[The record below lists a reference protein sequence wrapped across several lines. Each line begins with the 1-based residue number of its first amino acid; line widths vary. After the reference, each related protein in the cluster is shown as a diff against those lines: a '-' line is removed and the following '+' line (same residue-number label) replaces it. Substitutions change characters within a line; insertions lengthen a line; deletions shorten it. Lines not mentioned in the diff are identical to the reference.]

1 MKLINKLSNYMKNFI
16 HMFNNVNKSHVLQ
29 HKFKNIKNIKND
41 LNETKLLTLNT

>member
-1 MKLINKLSNYMKNFI
+1 MKNFI
-16 HMFNNVNKSHVLQ
+16 HMSNNVNKSHVLQ

>member
-1 MKLINKLSNYMKNFI
+1 MKLINKLSKYMKNFI